1 MQSMAVYD
9 NEGKKPMTLVT
20 LEIPDELAANF
31 ASIQELRRALYE
43 DFIIEQRQQGRLS
56 LGEAA
61 ELLDLT
67 YSEFFILLGT
77 KGLSFMNA
85 DPAERQA
92 SYARFHAM
100 MSRDDG

>member
-1 MQSMAVYD
+1 
-9 NEGKKPMTLVT
+9 MTQVT
-20 LEIPDELAANF
+20 LEIPDELATNF
-31 ASIQELRRALYE
+31 SSIEELRRTLYE

-67 YSEFFILLGT
+67 YSEFFMLLGQ

-85 DPAERQA
+85 DRADRQT

-100 MSRDDG
+100 MQRAEE